1 MDTLTSMKVFHAAVT
16 SGSFSEAGRQLGMAP
31 SSVSRQ
37 ISALEDHLGVQ
48 LLNRST
54 RQLHLTEAGETYHDR
69 VINILQSVEDA
80 AVAVTELE
88 SSPRGLLRINMPV
101 TFGRR
106 HVAPFFPEFM
116 QLYPEVEIEA
126 TMTDNLVNII
136 EEGADLVIRIGELQ
150 DSSLIARKLA
160 PNNRVIAA
168 SPEYLDRFGEPMVPS
183 DLADH
188 VALTYR
194 RQAGPDIFHF
204 DGPRGVEHVRM
215 RSILHV
221 NNGEAILPAARAG
234 QGLVLLPTY
243 VVGRDIQTGR
253 LRPVMTDLVASPTA
267 LDTSIYA
274 MYPPN
279 RHLSPKVRAFVDF
292 LLGKYGN
299 PPYWDV
305 EDPSHE

>member
-1 MDTLTSMKVFHAAVT
+1 M
-16 SGSFSEAGRQLGMAP
+16 
-31 SSVSRQ
+31 
-37 ISALEDHLGVQ
+37 
-48 LLNRST
+48 
-54 RQLHLTEAGETYHDR
+54 
-69 VINILQSVEDA
+69 
-80 AVAVTELE
+80 
-88 SSPRGLLRINMPV
+88 LRINMPV

-126 TMTDNLVNII
+126 TMTDNVVNII

-160 PNNRVIAA
+160 PNHRVIAA
-168 SPEYLDRFGEPMVPS
+168 SPEYLEKYGEPVTPS

-221 NNGEAILPAARAG
+221 NNGEAILPAARQG

-253 LRPVMTDLVASPTA
+253 LRPVMTDFVASPTA

-292 LLGKYGN
+292 LLSKFGN

>member
-1 MDTLTSMKVFHAAVT
+1 
-16 SGSFSEAGRQLGMAP
+16 MAP

-54 RQLHLTEAGETYHDR
+54 RQPHLTEAGETYHDR

-88 SSPRGLLRINMPV
+88 SRPRGLLRINVPV

-106 HVAPFFPEFM
+106 HVAPFFAAFM
-116 QLYPEVEIEA
+116 QAYPEVEIEA

-160 PNNRVIAA
+160 PNKRVIAA
-168 SPEYLDRFGEPMVPS
+168 SPEYLERYGEPLTPS

-194 RQAGPDIFHF
+194 HTGPDIFPF
-204 DGPRGVEHVRM
+204 
-215 RSILHV
+215 
-221 NNGEAILPAARAG
+221 
-234 QGLVLLPTY
+234 
-243 VVGRDIQTGR
+243 
-253 LRPVMTDLVASPTA
+253 
-267 LDTSIYA
+267 
-274 MYPPN
+274 
-279 RHLSPKVRAFVDF
+279 
-292 LLGKYGN
+292 
-299 PPYWDV
+299 
-305 EDPSHE
+305 

>member
-1 MDTLTSMKVFHAAVT
+1 
-16 SGSFSEAGRQLGMAP
+16 MAP

-88 SSPRGLLRINMPV
+88 SRPRGLLRINVPV

-106 HVAPFFPEFM
+106 HVAPFFAAFM
-116 QLYPEVEIEA
+116 QAYPEVEIEA

-160 PNNRVIAA
+160 PNKRVIAA
-168 SPEYLDRFGEPMVPS
+168 SPEYLERYGEPLTPS

-204 DGPRGVEHVRM
+204 DGPRGVVHVRM
-215 RSILHV
+215 RSILHG
-221 NNGEAILPAARAG
+221 NNGDAIVPAARAG
-234 QGLVLLPTY
+234 WGWCSADLRRGPRYPDGALAAGHDRLSGLTNGAGY
-243 VVGRDIQTGR
+243 RD
-253 LRPVMTDLVASPTA
+253 
-267 LDTSIYA
+267 YA

-279 RHLSPKVRAFVDF
+279 RHLSPRSGPSSTFCSSGMGHTAI
-292 LLGKYGN
+292 LGCGR
-299 PPYWDV
+299 
-305 EDPSHE
+305 PSHD

>member
-1 MDTLTSMKVFHAAVT
+1 MDTLTSMKVFHTAVT
-16 SGSFSEAGRQLGMAP
+16 CGSFSEAGRNLGMAP

-88 SSPRGLLRINMPV
+88 SSPRGMLRINMPV

-116 QLYPEVEIEA
+116 DLYPEVEIEA

-160 PNNRVIAA
+160 PNHRVIAA
-168 SPEYLDRFGEPMVPS
+168 SPEYLEKYGEPFTPS

-221 NNGEAILPAARAG
+221 NNGEAILPAAR
-234 QGLVLLPTY
+234 QLL
-243 VVGRDIQTGR
+243 R
-253 LRPVMTDLVASPTA
+253 ASRTLQAARGA
-267 LDTSIYA
+267 L
-274 MYPPN
+274 
-279 RHLSPKVRAFVDF
+279 
-292 LLGKYGN
+292 
-299 PPYWDV
+299 
-305 EDPSHE
+305 